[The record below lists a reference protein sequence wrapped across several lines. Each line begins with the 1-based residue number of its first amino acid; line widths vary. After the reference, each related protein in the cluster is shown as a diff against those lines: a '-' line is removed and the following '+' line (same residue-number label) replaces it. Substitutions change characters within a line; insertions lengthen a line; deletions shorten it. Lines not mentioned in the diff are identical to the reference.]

1 MDSSRSERM
10 KPLSIA
16 DYLDRLGDAAKE
28 NAPPRPEGSPFR
40 PRSLPNPQNSKPGS
54 KPVLDRITN
63 ANVETQGGDTRRRTP
78 WAPKP
83 ALLESGAPESPPAGE
98 PVKPEDSAVKLAEA
112 YARGRD
118 EGRLE
123 ERLEASDRN
132 AVELAAAREQAEKQH
147 REFRLNEYAELEGA
161 IRSGIKL
168 IEDDVGGAITRIL
181 APFLSQ
187 QVVKRAV
194 EELAKAIGRISS
206 SNSPGLIKIRGPGRV
221 LALLRQRIVDLTIE
235 VDYVEDDGVETVVE
249 ANATRIVAEL
259 RPWAE
264 LLASF
269 EA

>member
-1 MDSSRSERM
+1 M

-16 DYLDRLGDAAKE
+16 DYLDRLGSAAGE

-40 PRSLPNPQNSKPGS
+40 PRSLPSSQTAGS
-54 KPVLDRITN
+54 SARALFDRITSTGG
-63 ANVETQGGDTRRRTP
+63 ETQGEEGRRRTP

-83 ALLESGAPESPPAGE
+83 ASLESGAREPTPMGGPA
-98 PVKPEDSAVKLAEA
+98 KPEDMSVKLAEA
-112 YARGRD
+112 YARGHE
-118 EGRLE
+118 EGRAE
-123 ERLEASDRN
+123 GRLEASDRHV
-132 AVELAAAREQAEKQH
+132 VEVAAAREQAETQQ

-161 IRSGIKL
+161 IRSGMKL
-168 IEDDVGGAITRIL
+168 IEDNVGGAVTRIL

-194 EELAKAIGRISS
+194 EELAKAIARISA
-206 SNSPGLIKIRGPGRV
+206 SNSPGLIQIRGPERV
-221 LALLRQRIVDLTIE
+221 LALLRQRIVDLPIE
-235 VDYVEDDGVETVVE
+235 VEYLEDDRVETVVE
-249 ANATRIVAEL
+249 TNSTRIVAEL